1 MSIEIIDIL
10 KPKNGLSFKLIEDVD
25 IAVSGYSSLAD
36 CVAHMATTA
45 MIEAINVA
53 LSGKANTSN
62 VNTAVDDLQNQ
73 IDQIVISASAES
85 VVAPEVA
92 QARVDQSGTSFST
105 LKERLDSD
113 SVKADRTS
121 DAVDEIYTAISEIE
135 SVGELASG
143 YYSVSA
149 GVGGEI
155 ATEYTQS
162 SEYGSIMI
170 NCSAGDRF
178 KLSSVSGAN
187 AGRLYAFID
196 GEGTI
201 LEVADAY
208 EAHSASNPIVI
219 TAPKYSAKV
228 QFVSNIALSYRN
240 LIEGLTIIN
249 FAALED
255 RVVSCELTSTEVENA
270 REDYNSLKDRL
281 DADSAKVT
289 SVSHDVEQISET
301 LTEWE
306 YVGNLTSGYYSS
318 ATGVGEPIATEKTQ
332 STDYGSIIVPCGSGD
347 KFKLAGVSGA
357 NAGRLYTFI
366 DENDIIIS
374 VADAYEGHT
383 ALNPIVITAPQN
395 AARVQFVS
403 RISGQY
409 ANNISKKSTIDV
421 KFEFSRIENS
431 NGKLE
436 YRFSPQNVPQ
446 LYESTTVEALDGTG
460 IFDADTVSPAQ
471 IYELYDALVLQYPDY
486 ISKVD
491 YGLDQ
496 SGEYHIYGYNFFPET
511 IEDEHSVITTD
522 PYPVPKISIRGG
534 IHGDG
539 TDAGDPPEMICA
551 LYFFLSEICNNWK
564 SSDVLNYLR
573 WNIRFSV
580 LPIMNPWGVENKS
593 RRNSRQVDINRNFP
607 FGWVESTPGTNS
619 YGGPEPM
626 SEAESSAI
634 MDFLDD
640 NTDAICDI
648 EFHTTSGTQLQSHLM
663 YCSTYKTSE
672 MYYVLREMIH
682 QLSRKWNADRA
693 NNGLSDLDMYGY
705 FTVRDSGYGIPQCY
719 VTNSGVPSC
728 TVEGFQKISDSA
740 IPKDGLEIMRMCT
753 DEVGNS
759 ILNAIKYFKEYKNSL
774 K

>member
-1 MSIEIIDIL
+1 MPVYVIDTL
-10 KPKNGLSFKLIEDVD
+10 KPKNGLDFPVVEAIDV
-25 IAVSGYSSLAD
+25 AVEGYSSLAD
-36 CVAHMATTA
+36 AVTHFATDTA
-45 MIEAINVA
+45 IVAINA
-53 LSGKANTSN
+53 AIATKANATDVATS
-62 VNTAVDDLQNQ
+62 VHELQNQ
-73 IDQIVISASAES
+73 IDQIVISASAEA

-113 SVKADRTS
+113 SIKADRTS
-121 DAVDEIYTAISEIE
+121 DAVDKIYTAISEFE

-149 GVGGEI
+149 GVGGKI

-170 NCSAGDRF
+170 NCSVGDRF
-178 KLSSVSGAN
+178 KLSGVSGAS

-196 GEGTI
+196 SEGTI
-201 LEVADAY
+201 LEIADAY
-208 EAHSASNPIVI
+208 ETHSVSNPIEI
-219 TAPKYSAKV
+219 TAPKNAARV
-228 QFVSNIALSYRN
+228 QFVSNISLSYAN
-240 LIEGLTIIN
+240 TIDKLAIIDVS
-249 FAALED
+249 ALQNQVE
-255 RVVSCELTSTEVENA
+255 SCKLTSEEVEDA

-281 DADSAKVT
+281 DADSDKVS
-289 SVSHDVEQISET
+289 SVSHDVEQVSET
-301 LTEWE
+301 LTEWK
-306 YVGNLTSGYYSS
+306 YVGNLASGYYSS
-318 ATGVGEPIATEKTQ
+318 AAGVGEPIATEKTQ

-374 VADAYEGHT
+374 VADAYEGHST
-383 ALNPIVITAPQN
+383 LNPIVITAPQN

-403 RISGQY
+403 RISGRY
-409 ANNISKKSTIDV
+409 ANDISKKGIIDV
-421 KFEFSRIENS
+421 KSEFSRIENS
-431 NGKLE
+431 NGKFE

-460 IFDADTVSPAQ
+460 IFDADTVNPNQ
-471 IYELYDALVLQYPDY
+471 IYSLYDALLLRYPDY
-486 ISKVD
+486 ISKID

-496 SGEYHIYGYNFFPET
+496 SGEYHIYGYSFTPET

-539 TDAGDPPEMICA
+539 QDAGDPPEMICA
-551 LYFFLSEICNNWK
+551 LYFFISELCNNWK
-564 SSDVLNYLR
+564 SSEVLNYLR

-607 FGWVESTPGTNS
+607 FGWVEGTPGTNS
-619 YGGPEPM
+619 YGGTEPM

-648 EFHTTSGTQLQSHLM
+648 EFHTTGGTQLQSHLM
-663 YCSTYKTSE
+663 YCSIYKTSE

-682 QLSRKWNADRA
+682 QLSRKWNANRA
-693 NNGLSDLDMYGY
+693 NNGLQDLDMYGY
-705 FTVRDSGYGIPQCY
+705 FTVRDNGYGIPQCY
-719 VTNSGVPSC
+719 VTESGVPSC
-728 TVEGFQKISDSA
+728 TVEGFPKISDSA
-740 IPKDGLEIMRMCT
+740 VPKHGLEIMKMCT

-774 K
+774 R